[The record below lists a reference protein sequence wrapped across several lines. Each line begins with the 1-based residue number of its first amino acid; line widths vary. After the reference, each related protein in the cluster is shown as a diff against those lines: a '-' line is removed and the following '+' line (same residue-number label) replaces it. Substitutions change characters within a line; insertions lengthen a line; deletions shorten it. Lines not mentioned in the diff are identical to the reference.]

1 MSAGPERYR
10 SEPKEGDRGSHARK
24 LVQQRTAIPRRP
36 RFLPA
41 ACGDGKT
48 LGSRPV
54 SSSSKDW
61 PLLWDTGYAEVIN
74 AQKSISNED
83 QAMCC
88 HINIM
93 KAESCA
99 RAEGASGIKP
109 EKCVTSCYWALFDG
123 HGGPVAATLASQY
136 LHFCIKE
143 KLEEIQ
149 EGISGPYP
157 PMHLTG
163 LCIYNTDP
171 QFVKEKGICQE
182 HVVIGALEAA
192 FQECDEMIGQELAT
206 TNQSDGCTA
215 LVAFYLQGKLYIA
228 NAGDS
233 RALLIQKQSLLQLSS
248 EFTPEVERKRIQHL
262 AFVYPKL
269 LAHEFTRFE
278 FPRRLKREELG
289 QKVLY
294 RDYYME
300 GWGYKIIDEAD
311 LRYPLI
317 HGQGRRTRLLGTLA
331 VSRGL
336 GDHHLK
342 VFDSDIMV
350 KPFLSCIPEVKVL
363 DFTKFEFLEDDVL
376 IMATDGLWDVMCNEE
391 VAQITRT
398 FLDDNTVNP
407 SRFSE
412 LAAHLVH
419 LARGSLNEH
428 QWILDNNSP
437 ASYDDISVFAIPLS
451 RQRGHDN

>member
-1 MSAGPERYR
+1 MVYREGEREKTVTGVETLREAGDEEAKRAW

-109 EKCVTSCYWALFDG
+109 EK
-123 HGGPVAATLASQY
+123 
-136 LHFCIKE
+136 
-143 KLEEIQ
+143 
-149 EGISGPYP
+149 
-157 PMHLTG
+157 
-163 LCIYNTDP
+163 
-171 QFVKEKGICQE
+171 
-182 HVVIGALEAA
+182 
-192 FQECDEMIGQELAT
+192 DEMIGQELAT